1 MITEKAYA
9 KLNLAL
15 DVVGKRSD
23 GYHDLNMIMI
33 PLELFDLLTFEKAKD
48 ISLSSNIFIE
58 NNAIIKAAEL
68 MKETFSIEEGVKIKL
83 EKHIPIGAGLAGG
96 SADIAATLR
105 GLNRLWELNLPL
117 EDLEELALKLGSDTL
132 FCLHNQTAYVS
143 KRGDEMLYI
152 NTPPIEHIYLFPQEV
167 EVSTR
172 KVFQHHKIA
181 YKKRRFQMLLI
192 HYLNENYDL
201 FFKKT
206 YNALLK
212 TTLSC
217 YPSLKKIYRSLKK
230 IDKHVMMTGS
240 GSTFYIID
248 FHKNI
253 PNLDEKI
260 TNLGIV
266 NIKTKPKI

>member
-15 DVVGKRSD
+15 DVLGKRSD

-33 PLELFDLLTFEKAKD
+33 PLELHDLLTFEIADD
-48 ISLSSNIFIE
+48 ITLSSNIFIE
-58 NNAIIKAAEL
+58 NNAVIKAAQL
-68 MKETFSIEEGVKIKL
+68 MKETFNIQSGVKIKL
-83 EKHIPIGAGLAGG
+83 EKHIPMGAGLAGG

-105 GLNRLWELNLPL
+105 GLNQLWGLNLPL

-132 FCLHNQTAYVS
+132 FCLYNQTAYVS
-143 KRGDEMLYI
+143 KRGDELLFI
-152 NTPPIEHIYLFPQEV
+152 QTPPIEDIYLFPQDIQ
-167 EVSTR
+167 VST
-172 KVFQHHKIA
+172 KHIFEHHKIA
-181 YKKRRFQMLLI
+181 YKRRRFQMLLI

-212 TTLSC
+212 TTLKC
-217 YPSLKKIYRSLKK
+217 YPSLKKVYRSLKK
-230 IDKHVMMTGS
+230 IDSHAMMTGS

-248 FHKNI
+248 FHKNST
-253 PNLDEKI
+253 NLVQKI